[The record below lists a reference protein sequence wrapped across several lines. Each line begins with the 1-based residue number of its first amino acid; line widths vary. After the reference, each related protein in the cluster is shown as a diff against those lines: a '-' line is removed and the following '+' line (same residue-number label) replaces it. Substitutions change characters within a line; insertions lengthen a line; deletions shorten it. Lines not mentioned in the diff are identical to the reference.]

1 MNIKKKIETK
11 KNQMEVKGEK
21 KKWKTKWIYLT
32 ASAEEKKN
40 ESENKAM
47 ETIQTDVTGGKK
59 A

>member
-1 MNIKKKIETK
+1 MDLPNSKL
-11 KNQMEVKGEK
+11 
-21 KKWKTKWIYLT
+21 Y
-32 ASAEEKKN
+32 SAEEKNN